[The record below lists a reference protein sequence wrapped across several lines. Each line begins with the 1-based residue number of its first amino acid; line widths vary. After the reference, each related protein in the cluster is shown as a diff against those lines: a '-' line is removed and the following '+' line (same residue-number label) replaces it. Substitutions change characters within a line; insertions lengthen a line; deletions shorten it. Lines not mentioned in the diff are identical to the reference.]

1 MDSDE
6 ESDST
11 TASEQYDLYLTE
23 CRLWRLVSNLPMVIM
38 MAWLAF
44 RPMLSVLIDVLYIVF
59 KML

>member
-1 MDSDE
+1 MKKVIAPP
-6 ESDST
+6 
-11 TASEQYDLYLTE
+11 ASEQYDLYLAE

-44 RPMLSVLIDVLYIVF
+44 RPMLSALIDVLYIVF